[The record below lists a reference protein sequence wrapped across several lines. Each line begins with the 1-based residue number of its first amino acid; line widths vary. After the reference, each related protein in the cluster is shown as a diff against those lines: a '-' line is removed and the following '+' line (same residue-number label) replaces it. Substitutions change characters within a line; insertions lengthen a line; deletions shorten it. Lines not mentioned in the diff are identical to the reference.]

1 MPNQPM
7 DQDAKARIQ
16 SAGAGKHGGENPKGG
31 FEARAQVNILNKS
44 S

>member
-16 SAGAGKHGGENPKGG
+16 SAGAERTGGQNPKGG
-31 FEARAQVNILNKS
+31 FEARAQVNTLNNN
-44 S
+44 